1 MPIYEFYCEDCNT
14 LFNFFS
20 KTINTTKIPK
30 CPKCKK
36 KTLSRQI
43 SWVAFAGRAKEDSNL
58 DDLPF
63 NGSQM
68 ERAMQMLA
76 GEADNINEDDPK
88 QAANLMRKL
97 TDMTGIKLGNGMDE
111 ALRRMEKGEDPEK
124 VEAELGDILE
134 EEDPFSLSGKKTIRG
149 KTTRKEPLKDETL
162 YDL

>member
-20 KTINTTKIPK
+20 KTINTSKKPK
-30 CPKCKK
+30 CPKCKTR
-36 KTLSRQI
+36 TLKRQI
-43 SWVAFAGRAKEDSNL
+43 SVVAFTGRAKEDGDM

-63 NGSQM
+63 DGNQM

-76 GEADNINEDDPK
+76 SEADKINEDDPK

-97 TDMTGIKLGNGMDE
+97 SDMTGIKLGDGMDE
-111 ALRRMEKGEDPEK
+111 ALRRMEKGEDPEQ

-134 EEDPFSLSGKKTIRG
+134 NEDPFLLPEKKGKPI
-149 KTTRKEPLKDETL
+149 KTTRGEPFRDETL